1 LKVYMTPR
9 RQHAAGFSMV
19 ELLAVIMILWLLFGM
34 VFAAKRAVR
43 RAARS
48 RQAATRCQILA
59 QAIKEYRRDYGKWPG
74 QIQGEVDRLYGV
86 ELGSQTNVL
95 AQLTNS
101 PRQDVYVEFGADELS
116 ELGECLD
123 PWGRPYL
130 IALDENEDGRIT
142 VTNAGVEEVNVRV
155 GVMSFGPD
163 KDRVRIKS
171 WSSEINSAR

>member
-1 LKVYMTPR
+1 
-9 RQHAAGFSMV
+9 MV

-101 PRQDVYVEFGADELS
+101 PRQEVYVKFGADELS

-130 IALDENEDGRIT
+130 IALDENEDGEID
-142 VTNAGVEEVNVRV
+142 VTPEGMETINVATRV

-163 KDRVRIKS
+163 EDRIRIKS
-171 WSSEINSAR
+171 WSSEIN